1 MRKVSSNYLIE
12 FRFHGYARNYLK
24 NLIYEVSRRFRVK
37 GATRKRVVPHISLYG
52 PFKSNQQKNVVNSIK
67 EICQSYS
74 LVPFDVSGFS
84 YFNNPKNKV
93 IYADIKPSSELKN
106 LRRDLAK
113 KLSQFTN
120 SKSFDNKFDF
130 SFHATIA
137 FKDID
142 NKFSEIWKY
151 IKSKEEPNIKQHL
164 LRISIIKD
172 GKILYEYD
180 FMQRRLLNRQL
191 SKNKS
196 EWRKTIGIL
205 KSKIGTDEESI
216 KKETLF
222 DKIKSFLKWH
232 FS

>member
-37 GATRKRVVPHISLYG
+37 GATQKRVVPHISLYG
-52 PFKSNQQKNVVNSIK
+52 PFKSNQQRNIVNSIN

-74 LVPFDVSGFS
+74 LVPFNISGFS
-84 YFNNPKNKV
+84 YFNNQKNKV
-93 IYADIKPSSELKN
+93 IYADINPSSELKN

-113 KLSQFTN
+113 KLSSFTN
-120 SKSFDNKFDF
+120 SKLFDNKFDF

-142 NKFSEIWKY
+142 NQFNEIWKY
-151 IKSKEEPNIKQHL
+151 LKSKEEKNIKQHL

-172 GKILYEYD
+172 GNILYEYD
-180 FMQRRLLNRQL
+180 FIQRKLLNGKL
-191 SKNKS
+191 SKRKS
-196 EWRKTIGIL
+196 ESRKTIGIL
-205 KSKIGTDEESI
+205 KSKIGNDEESI

-222 DKIKSFLKWH
+222 DKTKSYLRWH